1 VADAGGGLRPE
12 AGGGQAVGQR
22 LEPCCCRTTVHG
34 PWQRTAA
41 GAGGRQPETEVVGH
55 HSPGEGRQS
64 VSHGRPRHVAAAG
77 G

>member
-1 VADAGGGLRPE
+1 VAGKRSGRGWSPAAAGLRS
-12 AGGGQAVGQR
+12 
-22 LEPCCCRTTVHG
+22 TDHG
-34 PWQRTAA
+34 K
-41 GAGGRQPETEVVGH
+41 GRQPETEVAGH